1 MERHDGAA
9 GSAPLIFRERL
20 VLLLEQGRRV
30 PLTLMLAPPGA
41 GKTTALRQWL
51 EGPGDVRKI
60 YHPVPRRDDEP
71 RRFFRGLL
79 EALERQVEGLAV
91 GGMIGRVLRLAP
103 AALGEWLAVRLARSP
118 EPLCLILDDFQH
130 IGDADVLAGLAAL
143 LERLPSHVR
152 VLIASQVRPDLPLVR
167 LQVTNRVQLVDA
179 ADLGF
184 SAEEV
189 CELHERLG
197 GSRLDEQALAS
208 LLAITEGWATGVAL
222 ALRLRALQGDAVPAR
237 FDGSHAGIAAF
248 FDQEVLRGL
257 PDSCRQL
264 LITSAV
270 FERFDGPACDAVLGS
285 QGAARQLERLAVR
298 QLFLL
303 PLPEPGWY
311 RHHALLR
318 DFLAGRLAIEQPE
331 RVGDLHGR
339 AAAHFLR
346 RGEYEQAVRHAWQ
359 SADDALF
366 QSVLSACCGAW
377 LASGEFAAIIH
388 WLGRLPEERLRGDP
402 RLLLC
407 LVEALTLSRRFHQ
420 ASHHLAQACA
430 LSADP
435 ASLRCLAFYLQL
447 FQQDRHF
454 VPEPNWERLTDTEQP
469 LAIRGRALVI
479 GAYHHLLGGRLA
491 RALRFAVQGK
501 ELLAEAGLVFLESY
515 ADLVI
520 ALCHRQAGRVAQV
533 RREVSADF
541 QRTDPSRPA
550 WVNRA
555 TAMVVALYEQNR
567 LEAAEPL
574 CEQLLARVSAS
585 SATEAIATVY
595 LTLSRLLFRRQAHE
609 RASRLLEQLAGL
621 LQLGQYTRFSSQL
634 IQEQARQAWLSG
646 RTALLESLV
655 RRYRLDVALAEGSW
669 ERVREHDE
677 CWERRGLAVVYWLQ
691 ARGQHGRA
699 ERVLRVLLEA
709 LRRGEL
715 RARQLIVEANLL
727 TLLARQ
733 HNDAEQLSAL
743 VRLVEEYGL
752 VTINRSVFDEAP
764 GFGEGVFGLLDATGL
779 DIPERYRQLFGEFL
793 APRPPAQRPWL
804 AGLLT
809 GKEVEIF
816 DCLLQGL
823 SNTEISVRTG
833 IALSTTKW
841 HLKNIY
847 AKLNVANRTE
857 AILCARP
864 RSVS

>member
-1 MERHDGAA
+1 M
-9 GSAPLIFRERL
+9 
-20 VLLLEQGRRV
+20 LLLEQGRRV
-30 PLTLMLAPPGA
+30 PLTLLLGPPGS
-41 GKTTALRQWL
+41 GKSTVLRQWL
-51 EGPGDVRKI
+51 AQPGGPRKV
-60 YHPVPRRDDEP
+60 YCPVPRREDEP
-71 RRFFRGLL
+71 RRFFRALL
-79 EALERQVEGLAV
+79 DALERQVPGFSA
-91 GGMIGRVLRLAP
+91 GGAATGRLLRLPP
-103 AALGEWLAVRLARSP
+103 AALGEWLAGRLAQVD
-118 EPLCLILDDFQH
+118 EPLCLILDDFQR

-143 LERLPSHVR
+143 LERLPAQVR
-152 VLIASQVRPDLPLVR
+152 LLIASRARPDLPLGR
-167 LQVTNRVQLVDA
+167 LQVANRVLLIDA

-189 CELHERLG
+189 QDLQERLG
-197 GSRLDEQALAS
+197 GERLDEEVLAS
-208 LLAITEGWATGVAL
+208 LLASTEGWATGVLL
-222 ALRLRALQGDAVPAR
+222 ALRLRALQGENPPAR
-237 FDGSHAGIAAF
+237 LEGSQAGVAEF
-248 FDQEVLRGL
+248 FDQEVLRDL
-257 PDSCRQL
+257 PEHCRQL

-270 FERFDGPACDAVLGS
+270 FEQFDGPACDAVLGCS
-285 QGAARQLERLAVR
+285 GAARQLERLARR

-311 RHHALLR
+311 RHHTLLR
-318 DFLAGRLAIEQPE
+318 DFLASRLAIEQPE

-346 RGEYEQAVRHAWQ
+346 RGEYQRAVRHAAQ
-359 SADDALF
+359 SGDDALF
-366 QSVLSACCGAW
+366 QAVLGSSCEAW
-377 LASGEFAAIIH
+377 LANGEFAAIIH
-388 WLGRLPEERLRGDP
+388 WLGRLPEQQLRDNL

-420 ASHHLAQACA
+420 ASHHLAQAAA

-447 FQQDRHF
+447 FQHDRHF
-454 VPEPNWERLTDTEQP
+454 APEPGWEDLTDAGQP
-469 LAIRGRALVI
+469 LALRARALVI

-491 RALRFAVQGK
+491 RALRCATQGK
-501 ELLAEAGLVFLESY
+501 ELLAQAGLAFLESY

-541 QRTDPSRPA
+541 QRTDPRQPA

-595 LTLSRLLFRRQAHE
+595 LTLSRLLFRRQALE
-609 RASRLLEQLAGL
+609 RASRLLDQLAGM

-646 RTALLESLV
+646 RTTLLESLV
-655 RRYRLDVALAEGSW
+655 RRYRLDAALADGTW

-677 CWERRGLAVVYWLQ
+677 CWERRGLAVAYWLQ
-691 ARGQHGRA
+691 ARGQFARA
-699 ERVLRVLLEA
+699 ERVLRVLREA

-733 HNDAEQLSAL
+733 QADAEQLSAL
-743 VRLVEEYGL
+743 VRLVEEHGL

-764 GFGEGVFGLLDATGL
+764 GFEGVFGLLDTTGL
-779 DIPERYRQLFGEFL
+779 DVPDRYRQLFGEFL
-793 APRPPAQRPWL
+793 APRPAAPRPRL

-809 GKEVEIF
+809 GKEVEIL

-823 SNTEISVRTG
+823 SNTQISARTG